1 MEKVSNEKSQGKKE
15 EKSLDKIEQVKE
27 NLEKQIQP
35 INEILSQLTMI
46 KEKYIEVDKNEMK
59 RIHKEA

>member
-1 MEKVSNEKSQGKKE
+1 MEKVSNEKSHVKKE

-35 INEILSQLTMI
+35 VNEILSQLTMI

>member
-27 NLEKQIQP
+27 NLEK
-35 INEILSQLTMI
+35 
-46 KEKYIEVDKNEMK
+46 
-59 RIHKEA
+59 

>member
-1 MEKVSNEKSQGKKE
+1 MEEVPNEKSHGKKE

-46 KEKYIEVDKNEMK
+46 KEKYIEVDKHEMK

>member
-1 MEKVSNEKSQGKKE
+1 MEKVSNEKSHGKKE

-27 NLEKQIQP
+27 NLEKQMQP
-35 INEILSQLTMI
+35 VNEILSQLTMI